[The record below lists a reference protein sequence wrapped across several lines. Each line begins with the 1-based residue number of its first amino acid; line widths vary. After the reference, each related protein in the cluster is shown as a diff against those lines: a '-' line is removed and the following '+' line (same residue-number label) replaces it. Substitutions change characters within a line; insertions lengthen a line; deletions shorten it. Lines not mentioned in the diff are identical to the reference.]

1 MFCRTIKALPANVL
15 FPAYLVPSRG
25 MVTEKQLK
33 MRIASVTSIEK
44 ITSAMKMVAAVKLRS
59 SQTRLEVA
67 RDFSADIENVWEVKD
82 GDAAED
88 AAEDMVVGLSS
99 DRGLCGAVNSNIIRT
114 MRDDIMG
121 GQQQIMLFGE
131 KARPGLERLFA
142 DRFVLTVSD
151 MGNNKPISFR
161 NAGVFADY
169 LIASKFNKAVLYYNY
184 FKSMISYVT
193 TRVPYHSLEKASEDL
208 SQFYPY
214 EIEGDIEVM
223 QNLYEFRV
231 GVSLFHY
238 LCENDTSVLSSRMNA
253 MDNSSKN
260 AGEMI
265 ETLTMAMNRA
275 RQAKITTELIEI
287 ISGASAVDES
297 N

>member
-1 MFCRTIKALPANVL
+1 MFCRTIKALPTNVL

-67 RDFSADIENVWEVKD
+67 RDFSADIENVWQVED

-88 AAEDMVVGLSS
+88 AAEDMVVGISS

-121 GQQQIMLFGE
+121 GQQQIMLLGE

-142 DRFVLTVSD
+142 DRFVLTISD

-169 LIASKFNKAVLYYNY
+169 LIASKFDKAVLYYNY
-184 FKSMISYVT
+184 FRSMISYVT
-193 TRVPYHSLEKASEDL
+193 TRVPYHSLEKASEDW

-265 ETLTMAMNRA
+265 ENLTMAMNRA

>member
-1 MFCRTIKALPANVL
+1 MFCRAAKSLPTNVL
-15 FPAYLVPSRG
+15 SPAYLVSTRG
-25 MVTEKQLK
+25 MVTEKQLR

-59 SQTRLEVA
+59 SQTRLEISRVFA
-67 RDFSADIENVWEVKD
+67 QDIENVWET
-82 GDAAED
+82 ED
-88 AAEDMVVGLSS
+88 DSPEDMVVGISA
-99 DRGLCGAVNSNIIRT
+99 DRGLCGAVNSNIIRR

-121 GQQQIMLFGE
+121 GEQQIMLFGE
-131 KARPGLERLFA
+131 KARPGLERLFS
-142 DRFVLTVSD
+142 DRFVFTVSN

-161 NAGVFADY
+161 NAGLFADFW
-169 LIASKFNKAVLYYNY
+169 IAQKFEKSLLYYNY
-184 FKSMISYVT
+184 FRSMISYDT
-193 TRVPYHSLEKASEDL
+193 TTAELVSFEKASEDL

-214 EIEGDIEVM
+214 EVEGDVEVM

-238 LCENDTSVLSSRMNA
+238 LCENDTSTLSSRMNA

-265 ETLTMAMNRA
+265 ETLTMKMNRA

-287 ISGASAVDES
+287 ISGASAVDEGS
-297 N
+297 D